1 MAAGHKVGVK
11 PQPNLAEL
19 QSKHSISKMSTI
31 NGTTILIIGG
41 SSGIGYAVAKKA
53 LAHNANVHIAS
64 SNSSR
69 VSESIKS
76 LKNDVPNGNIFG
88 HTCDLAGH
96 DVEEILKSLLTAIGP
111 LDHIVFTAGDS
122 LAIQPLETID
132 LDAIHRAGHIRFVVP
147 LLLAKLA
154 PRFMN
159 PGYKS
164 SITLTTGA
172 GSQKPFHDWSLVAG
186 YLTGLHGL
194 TRNLAIDLKPL
205 RVNLVS
211 PGVVTTPLWG
221 PAGVSEE
228 LKNYTTLGKVGTP
241 EEVAEA
247 YLYLMKDTNAS
258 GSCVSTNAGSILL

>member
-1 MAAGHKVGVK
+1 
-11 PQPNLAEL
+11 
-19 QSKHSISKMSTI
+19 MSTI
-31 NGTTILIIGG
+31 NDTTILIIGG
-41 SSGIGYAVAKKA
+41 SSGIGYAVAEKT
-53 LAHNANVHIAS
+53 LASNANVHIAS
-64 SNSSR
+64 SNFSR
-69 VSESIKS
+69 IQESVKS
-76 LKNDVPNGNIFG
+76 LKNRFPNGKVFG
-88 HTCDLAGH
+88 HTCDLAGS
-96 DVEEILKSLLTAIGP
+96 DVEDTLESLLGTIGP

-132 LDAIHRAGHIRFVVP
+132 LDAIHQAGHIRFAVP

-159 PGYKS
+159 PGFKS

-172 GSQKPFHDWSLVAG
+172 GSQKPFPNWSLIAG

-194 TRNLAIDLKPL
+194 TRNLAVDLKPL

-211 PGVVTTPLWG
+211 PGVVNTPLWG
-221 PAGVSEE
+221 PDGASEE